1 MKILSFKICFLLT
14 LAVGPA
20 LAQTPVLFD
29 RLDKVKGLENRSI
42 TSVVQDDLGFIWFGS
57 QDGLI
62 RFDGYEIK
70 IYKNNLKDKNSIAD
84 NNIRALAKDKKGN
97 LWIATQGGGLDKFDQ
112 HTEQFIHYKNN
123 PNDEGSIS
131 GNAVWSVFVD
141 SKGTIWA
148 GTFSNGLNK
157 LDSATNKFIRI
168 NPDDQLPVLA
178 ICEDKEGMIWFSSGG
193 INRVDPSNNNLKN
206 FTAGASDPESLSSGG
221 IRALLQSEDGTLWV
235 GAVNGGLFQ
244 FDVSSEKFI
253 RHALST
259 ATSFNSIYALHEDNK
274 QQLWIAGSDGIAILK
289 NEVITYCKHLA
300 SDRHSLSTNSILAL
314 YSDREGTTWVGTE
327 GGGVN
332 KLLLQKKF
340 QTYRASAE
348 KGSLSHSLIR
358 SLYEDKSGRIWVGT
372 QGGGLNVLENG
383 TNTFRKVNLD
393 ANQISSIYEDQDGS
407 FWIGS
412 WGSGLFHLS
421 AEEKLLKHYRHSG
434 EEKNSLPDDRIQVV
448 KRDLKGI
455 LWVGTENGLSTFDE
469 NQNLWM
475 PFKKPLTGNNV
486 QGQAFVESAE
496 GEIWMGTWFGL
507 NRISADRNTVT
518 FFTSDTTKSTSLS
531 SDHVTALYL
540 DNKTNV
546 LWIGTFGGGLNRLD
560 IKTNSVTHF
569 TEEDGLPNNTIY
581 GIRKD
586 NNDNLWMSTN
596 NGLSRFNPTTK
607 VFRNYDATEGLQG
620 NEFYWGAAHSTLDGR
635 MLFGGVNGLNIFD
648 PAEINGNLVAP
659 PIVITSIEIFNKP
672 ITIGKGSVLEQSISF
687 TNTLTLRYDQNVLSF
702 QYSALNYDSPEKNL
716 YAYYLENFDKDWN
729 YVGDKR
735 NISYTNLNPG
745 DYVLHVKGS
754 NNDGVWNE
762 KGVTLNIQVVPPYWR
777 TWWFYTLA
785 TLAVVGLVYRVI
797 RIRLKSVREE
807 KDKLRIT
814 LEEALNKAHND
825 LDQQKKAIEEEQNK
839 NFERRW
845 MDQSLSSISEL
856 LSKSKDDVKGLCSS
870 VLSALVK
877 RCELSAGVIY
887 IFNEE
892 ENALAKQASYGITDT
907 SNLIT
912 PGTGQVGECFQK
924 RELIVID
931 NLPENFVRISSG
943 LGAATPK
950 VLVLIPLVYEEICV
964 GVIELAS
971 FDQIPPYRI
980 EFIETLSTQMA
991 AAIHITQ
998 RSQLTSRLFEES
1010 KLKTEEM
1017 RVREEELKQNLEE
1030 MQAIQEGFMREKTQY
1045 EKTIEELRGRLKT

>member
-1 MKILSFKICFLLT
+1 MKILSLKLCFLLT
-14 LAVGPA
+14 LAVGHTYGQSP
-20 LAQTPVLFD
+20 TLFD

-42 TSVVQDDLGFIWFGS
+42 TSIVQDDLGFIWFGS

-97 LWIATQGGGLDKFDQ
+97 LWIATQGGGLDKFEQ
-112 HTEQFIHYKNN
+112 RTEQFVHYKNN
-123 PNDEGSIS
+123 PNDAGSIS
-131 GNAVWSVFVD
+131 GNAVWSVYVD
-141 SKGTIWA
+141 SKGIIWA
-148 GTFSNGLNK
+148 GTFSNGMNK
-157 LDSATNKFIRI
+157 LDSATNKFVRI

-178 ICEDKEGMIWFSSGG
+178 ICEDSEGMIWFSSGG
-193 INRVDPSNNNLKN
+193 INKVDPSNNNVKN
-206 FTAGASDPESLSSGG
+206 FIASSTDPESLSSGG
-221 IRALLQSEDGTLWV
+221 IRALLQSKDGTLWV

-253 RHALST
+253 RHAVST

-274 QQLWIAGSDGIAILK
+274 QQIWIAGSDGIAILK
-289 NEVITYCKHLA
+289 DGETSYSKHLA

-332 KLLLQKKF
+332 KMLLQKKF
-340 QTYRASAE
+340 HTFRASAE

-358 SLYEDKSGRIWVGT
+358 SLYEDKGGRIWVGT
-372 QGGGLNVLENG
+372 QGGGLNVFENE
-383 TNTFRKVNLD
+383 TNAFRAVKID
-393 ANQISSIYEDQDGS
+393 ATQISSIYEDQDGS

-412 WGSGLFHLS
+412 WGSGLFHLDAS
-421 AEEKLLKHYRHSG
+421 EKLIKHYRHSG

-455 LWVGTENGLSTFDE
+455 LWVGTENGLSTFNE
-469 NQNLWM
+469 SQNVWTG
-475 PFKKPLTGNNV
+475 FKRPLTGNNV
-486 QGQAFVESAE
+486 QGQAFVESTA

-507 NRISADRNTVT
+507 NRISADRSSVT
-518 FFTSDTTKSTSLS
+518 FFTSDTTKTASLS

-540 DNKTNV
+540 DNKANI

-560 IKTNSVTHF
+560 ITNNSVIHF

-596 NGLSRFNPTTK
+596 NGLSRFNPATK
-607 VFRNYDATEGLQG
+607 IFRNYDATEGLQG
-620 NEFYWGAAHSTLDGR
+620 NEFYWGAAHSTQDGR
-635 MLFGGVNGLNIFD
+635 MLFGGVNGLNIFN
-648 PAEINGNLVAP
+648 PKEINGNTVAP
-659 PIVITSIEIFNKP
+659 RIAITSIEIFNKP
-672 ITIGKGSVLEQSISF
+672 ITIGKGSVLEQSINF
-687 TNTLTLRYDQNVLSF
+687 TNTLTLNYDQNVLSF

-729 YVGDKR
+729 YVNDKR

-762 KGVTLNIQVVPPYWR
+762 KGVTLNIRVVPPYWR
-777 TWWFYTLA
+777 TWWFLSIA
-785 TLAVVGLVYRVI
+785 TLAIVGLVYMLI
-797 RIRLKSVREE
+797 KIRLKSVREE

-814 LEEALNKAHND
+814 LEEALNKAHDD
-825 LDQQKKAIEEEQNK
+825 LDQQKKAIEDEQNK

-845 MDQSLSSISEL
+845 MDQSLSSISDI

-877 RCELSAGVIY
+877 RCELNAGVIY
-887 IFNEE
+887 IFNED
-892 ENALAKQASYGITDT
+892 ENVLAKQAIYGIADT
-907 SNLIT
+907 SDLIT
-912 PGTGQVGECFQK
+912 PGTGQVGECFLK
-924 RELIVID
+924 RELIIID

-971 FDQIPPYRI
+971 FDVIPPYRV

-1030 MQAIQEGFMREKTQY
+1030 MQAIQEGFMREKKQY
-1045 EKTIEELRGRLKT
+1045 EKTIEDLMSKQKT